1 MIDFPREPNPGENL
15 DASWG
20 ARVVRAL
27 RALFPM
33 PGPGINVSTGP
44 SGTTISS
51 APADEEKQTKPP
63 ELFECRQMI
72 FGGAT
77 HTGCYVGSGANL
89 VALGANL
96 SAPGPAMNRIS
107 QNSPWVDLGTG
118 HGGVYLYFVDSG
130 SSNQPRWR
138 WQLAIV
144 DDNSSFPPG
153 AIDHFPIVPI
163 AVVGTYGAIVQLHT
177 GSIAI
182 TEPWFWPVSYG
193 QYIGLKLMGP
203 NGNVL
208 AKFNDTDSGAGGISA
223 EFKGKVSVAGDTS
236 VGGDLTLSGKLSVGN
251 ESYKPAWVTIPIDGV
266 QYTVLAKGRTRP

>member
-1 MIDFPREPNPGENL
+1 MIEPTPPRPGEPL
-15 DASWG
+15 RASW
-20 ARVVRAL
+20 AQRLVAYVRSLRVSA
-27 RALFPM
+27 
-33 PGPGINVSTGP
+33 GPGLVARRTP
-44 SGTTISS
+44 SGTVVSL
-51 APADEEKQTKPP
+51 APEPPDVAGKQI
-63 ELFECRQMI
+63 EFFECRQMI

-77 HTGCYVGSGANL
+77 HTVCYVGSGANL

-130 SSNQPRWR
+130 SSNQPRWK

-153 AIDHFPIVPI
+153 VIDHFPIVPI

-182 TEPWFWPVSYG
+182 TEPWFWPVSDG
-193 QYIGLKLMGP
+193 QYIGLKLMGT

-208 AKFNDTDSGAGGISA
+208 AKFNDTDG
-223 EFKGKVSVAGDTS
+223 SVGEPVAKFFGNVD
-236 VGGDLTLSGKLSVGN
+236 VGGDLTIGGKLNG
-251 ESYKPAWVTIPIDGV
+251 EKPVWKTITIDGTS
-266 QYTVLAKGRTRP
+266 YTILCKAATRP